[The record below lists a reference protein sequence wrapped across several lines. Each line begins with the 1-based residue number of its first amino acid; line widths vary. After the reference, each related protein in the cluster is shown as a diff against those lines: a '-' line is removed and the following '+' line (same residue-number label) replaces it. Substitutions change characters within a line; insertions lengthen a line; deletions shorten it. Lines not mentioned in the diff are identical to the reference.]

1 MKKLAVIDGNSI
13 LNRAFYGIMSSKM
26 LQTADGTFT
35 NAVYGFLSI
44 LFKLEED
51 IKPDYLAVAFDVKHP
66 TKRHELYK
74 DYKGTRKGMPD
85 ELAVQMPIIKDVLT
99 RMNIT
104 IIEKPGY
111 EADDILGTLAKY
123 AEKQGVEVTL
133 LTGDRDSFQLASDKI
148 TIRIPRTKAGKT
160 ETENYDRAKILEEYG
175 LEPIS
180 LIDVK
185 GLQGDTSDNIPG
197 VPGIGEK
204 TAIGLIK
211 EHGSIEK
218 IYELLKKGEGGFKGK
233 QKENLENSKDL
244 AFLSKTLG
252 TIDINAPIDRELS
265 LFEVK
270 EWDKKA
276 VLEIFKYLRF
286 NRYIDRFNLEQ
297 EVSVS
302 GEENKKDLFEHV
314 VIDEEEK
321 VKELITKVNDKKEIV
336 YSFETEVRDNKG
348 LIIKEKIKYINI
360 FVEDENIVY
369 TTKFNNN
376 IFKSIFEDIEIAKVG
391 YELKKDYILL
401 KQLGITM
408 ENLKFDA
415 KIAAYIINA
424 VSNAYKISDIAT
436 EYLELDISMLG
447 NDSDKNEDEEAK
459 QESLFDMMSVAE
471 EKEEKVSGPNY
482 QKAIETYVIGMAR
495 KLLLDKIAEIESSE
509 LFEKIEMPTVE
520 ALAAMQWE
528 GIFIDE
534 KELIKFGDHLKKN
547 LEELRID
554 IYKHAGE
561 EFNVNSTKQL
571 GEILFEKLGLPVIKK
586 TKSGYSTDVETLE
599 KLKEQHPI
607 IDKILEYRQIQK
619 LNSTYVEGMIPHIN
633 INTGRIHT
641 FFHQT
646 VTATGR
652 LSSTEPNLQNIPT
665 RTELGKKLRKVFK
678 AEKGNVFLD
687 ADYSQIELRV
697 LAHMSEDKIMVDA
710 FNEDQDI
717 HTICASQIF
726 NVPVEEVSKQLRSRA
741 KAVNFGIVYGISDF
755 GLSEQVGIK
764 RNEAKEYIT
773 AYLDKYSGIDNFMK
787 DVVEDAKRKGY
798 VTTLCGRR
806 RYIPE
811 LSSNNY
817 MVRKFGDRA
826 AMNTPIQGTA
836 ADIMKIAMI
845 DVYNELKKRGLKSK
859 LVLQIHDELLID
871 TVESEKEEV
880 KELLKTCMDRAMTLK
895 VPLKVGVEEGK
906 NWYQAK

>member
-13 LNRAFYGIMSSKM
+13 LNRAFYGIMGSKM

-51 IKPDYLAVAFDVKHP
+51 LKPDYLAVAFDVKHP

-123 AEKQGVEVTL
+123 AEKQGVETVL

-148 TIRIPRTKAGKT
+148 TIRIPRTKNGKT
-160 ETENYDRAKILEEYG
+160 ETEDYDRKKILEEYG
-175 LEPIS
+175 LEPGS

-218 IYELLKKGEGGFKGK
+218 IYELLEKGEGGFKGK
-233 QKENLENSKDL
+233 QKENLESNKDL
-244 AFLSKTLG
+244 AFLSKVLG
-252 TIDINAPIDRELS
+252 TIDTNAPIDKELS

-270 EWDKKA
+270 EWDRKA

-286 NRYIDRFNLEQ
+286 NRFIDRFDLEKEIQ
-297 EVSVS
+297 EEDKLDS
-302 GEENKKDLFEHV
+302 KDLFEHV
-314 VIDEEEK
+314 EITSDEEI
-321 VKELITKVNDKKEIV
+321 KELLSKIESAKEMF
-336 YSFETEVRDNKG
+336 YYFELEDRDVKG
-348 LIIKEKIKYINI
+348 LIIKQKIKYINI
-360 FVEDENIVY
+360 YQKDENKVY
-369 TTKFNNN
+369 SVKFSSNV
-376 IFKSIFEDIEIAKVG
+376 FKSVFENPEIEKNG
-391 YELKKDYILL
+391 HELKRDYILL
-401 KQLGITM
+401 KQVGITM
-408 ENLKFDA
+408 ENLKYDA
-415 KIAAYIINA
+415 KIAAYLLNA
-424 VSNAYKISDIAT
+424 VTNAYKISDIAS
-436 EYLELDISMLG
+436 EHLDIDLSVLG
-447 NDSDKNEDEEAK
+447 TG
-459 QESLFDMMSVAE
+459 E
-471 EKEEKVSGPNY
+471 EKEEELHQESFFDMMTESSNEEPEKVGPAFIN
-482 QKAIETYVIGMAR
+482 AASCYVIYKSKDVLIE
-495 KLLLDKIAEIESSE
+495 KLKEIESLN

-520 ALAAMQWE
+520 ALASMQWE

-554 IYKHAGE
+554 IYKLSGE

-571 GEILFEKLGLPVIKK
+571 GEVLFEKLNLPVIKK

-599 KLKEQHPI
+599 KLREHHPI

-697 LAHMSEDKIMVDA
+697 LAHMS
-710 FNEDQDI
+710 
-717 HTICASQIF
+717 
-726 NVPVEEVSKQLRSRA
+726 
-741 KAVNFGIVYGISDF
+741 
-755 GLSEQVGIK
+755 
-764 RNEAKEYIT
+764 
-773 AYLDKYSGIDNFMK
+773 
-787 DVVEDAKRKGY
+787 
-798 VTTLCGRR
+798 
-806 RYIPE
+806 
-811 LSSNNY
+811 
-817 MVRKFGDRA
+817 
-826 AMNTPIQGTA
+826 
-836 ADIMKIAMI
+836 
-845 DVYNELKKRGLKSK
+845 
-859 LVLQIHDELLID
+859 
-871 TVESEKEEV
+871 
-880 KELLKTCMDRAMTLK
+880 
-895 VPLKVGVEEGK
+895 
-906 NWYQAK
+906 

>member
-13 LNRAFYGIMSSKM
+13 LNRAFYGIMGSKM

-51 IKPDYLAVAFDVKHP
+51 LKPDYLAVAFDVKHP

-85 ELAVQMPIIKDVLT
+85 ELAAQMPIIKDVLT

-123 AEKQGVEVTL
+123 AEKQGVETVL

-148 TIRIPRTKAGKT
+148 TIRIPRTKNGKT
-160 ETENYDRAKILEEYG
+160 ETEDYDRKKILEEYG
-175 LEPIS
+175 LEPES

-218 IYELLKKGEGGFKGK
+218 IYELLEKGEGGFKGK
-233 QKENLENSKDL
+233 QKENLESNKDL
-244 AFLSKTLG
+244 AFLSKVLG
-252 TIDINAPIDRELS
+252 TIDTNVPIDKELS

-270 EWDKKA
+270 EWDRKA

-286 NRYIDRFNLEQ
+286 NRYIDRFDLEKDIQ
-297 EVSVS
+297 EEDKLDS
-302 GEENKKDLFEHV
+302 KDLFEHV
-314 VIDEEEK
+314 ELTSDEEI
-321 VKELITKVNDKKEIV
+321 KELLSKIETAKEMF
-336 YSFETEVRDNKG
+336 YYFELEDRDVKG
-348 LIIKEKIKYINI
+348 LIIKQKIKYINI
-360 FVEDENIVY
+360 YQKDENKVY
-369 TTKFNNN
+369 SVKFSSNL
-376 IFKSIFEDIEIAKVG
+376 FKSIFENPEIEKNG
-391 YELKKDYILL
+391 HELKRDYILL
-401 KQLGITM
+401 KQVGITM
-408 ENLKFDA
+408 ENLKYDA
-415 KIAAYIINA
+415 KIAAYLLNA
-424 VSNAYKISDIAT
+424 VTNAYKITDIAS
-436 EYLELDISMLG
+436 EHLDIDLSALG
-447 NDSDKNEDEEAK
+447 TG
-459 QESLFDMMSVAE
+459 E
-471 EKEEKVSGPNY
+471 EKEEELHQESFFDMMTESSNEETEKVGPAFIN
-482 QKAIETYVIGMAR
+482 AASCYVIYKSKDVLIE
-495 KLLLDKIAEIESSE
+495 KLKEIESLE

-520 ALAAMQWE
+520 ALASMQWE

-534 KELIKFGDHLKKN
+534 KELVKFGDHLKKN

-554 IYKHAGE
+554 IYKLSGE

-571 GEILFEKLGLPVIKK
+571 GEVLFEKLNLPVIKK

-599 KLKEQHPI
+599 KLREHHPI

-678 AEKGNVFLD
+678 AEKGNIFLD

-773 AYLDKYSGIDNFMK
+773 AYLEKYSGIDNFMK
-787 DVVEDAKRKGY
+787 DVVEDAKKKGY
-798 VTTLCGRR
+798 VTTLLGRR

-845 DVYNELKKRGLKSK
+845 DVYNELKKRKLKSK

-871 TVESEKEEV
+871 TVEKEKEEV
-880 KELLKTCMDRAMTLK
+880 KELLKTCMERAMVLK
-895 VPLKVGVEEGK
+895 VPLKVEVEEGK

>member
-1 MKKLAVIDGNSI
+1 MKRLAVIDGNSI
-13 LNRAFYGIMSSKM
+13 LNRAFYGIMGSKM
-26 LQTADGTFT
+26 LQTADGTYT

-51 IKPDYLAVAFDVKHP
+51 VKPDYLAVAFDVKHP

-74 DYKGTRKGMPD
+74 DYKGTRTGMPD
-85 ELAVQMPIIKDVLT
+85 ELAAQMPIIKDVLR
-99 RMNIT
+99 RMNIV
-104 IIEKPGY
+104 IIEKPGF
-111 EADDILGTLAKY
+111 EADDILGTLAKHG
-123 AEKQGVEVTL
+123 EKQGVEVTI
-133 LTGDRDSFQLASDKI
+133 LTGDKDSFQLATDKI
-148 TIRIPRTKAGKT
+148 TIRMPRTKAGKT
-160 ETENYDRAKILEEYG
+160 ETENYDRKRILEEYG
-175 LEPIS
+175 LEPKS
-180 LIDVK
+180 LIEVK
-185 GLQGDTSDNIPG
+185 GLQGDASDNIPG

-204 TAIGLIK
+204 TAISLIK
-211 EHGSIEK
+211 EHGSIEN
-218 IYELLKKGEGGFKGK
+218 IYKLLENGEGGFKGK
-233 QKENLENSKDL
+233 QKENLENNKDL

-252 TIDINAPIDRELS
+252 TIDTDAPIDRELS
-265 LFEVK
+265 LYEVK
-270 EWDKKA
+270 EWNKKE
-276 VLEIFKYLRF
+276 VLEIFKTLKF
-286 NRYIDRFNLEQ
+286 NRFIERFSLDQETLLEP
-297 EVSVS
+297 SVDQ
-302 GEENKKDLFEHV
+302 KDLFEYE
-314 VIDEEEK
+314 ILESDEQI
-321 VKELITKVNDKKEIV
+321 KELLSKIENKKEIV
-336 YSFETEVRDNKG
+336 YSFELEKRDNPS

-360 FVEDENIVY
+360 YLEDENKVY
-369 TTKFNNN
+369 TMKFSSA
-376 IFKSIFEDIEIAKVG
+376 IFKNVFESEEIKKIG
-391 YELKKDYILL
+391 HEIKKDYILL
-401 KQLGITM
+401 KQRGITM
-408 ENLKFDA
+408 EGIEFDA

-424 VSNAYKISDIAT
+424 VSNAYKLEDIAN
-436 EYLELDISMLG
+436 EYLELDITLLSE
-447 NDSDKNEDEEAK
+447 NKEEK
-459 QESLFDMMSVAE
+459 EPEQESLFDMLDTNNEVEQNDADL
-471 EKEEKVSGPNY
+471 PNKTFAVY
-482 QKAIETYVIGMAR
+482 AYVIGKSR
-495 KLLLDKIAEIESSE
+495 EKLISKLKEIESYE
-509 LFEKIEMPTVE
+509 LFTDIEMPVVE
-520 ALAAMQWE
+520 VLASMQWE
-528 GIFIDE
+528 GIYIDE

-554 IYKHAGE
+554 IYKLSGE

-571 GEILFEKLGLPVIKK
+571 GEVLFEKMSLPVIKK

-599 KLKEQHPI
+599 KLREYHPI

-633 INTGRIHT
+633 VNTGRIHT

-665 RTELGKKLRKVFK
+665 RTELGRKLRKVFK
-678 AEKGNVFLD
+678 AETGNVFLD

-764 RNEAKEYIT
+764 RNEAKEYINE
-773 AYLDKYSGIDNFMK
+773 YLSKYSGIDNFMK
-787 DVVEDAKRKGY
+787 EIVEEAKRKGY
-798 VTTLCGRR
+798 VTTLKGRR

-845 DVYNELKKRGLKSK
+845 DVYRELKKRKLKSK

-871 TVESEKEEV
+871 TVSSEKEEV
-880 KELLKTCMDRAMTLK
+880 KEILKSCMEKAMVLK
-895 VPLKVGVEEGK
+895 VPLKVEVEEGK
-906 NWYQAK
+906 NWFQAK